1 MKKSIGN
8 LLLKQK
14 FLISKDVFT
23 KYLFMNSFR
32 SFAVMKDTKKFL
44 DIKAVKCTTSN
55 KITTIIDPTSSKPTE
70 IEIKDPVEDCFANL
84 STCKVKVIAMMLNL
98 STCKNKQGT
107 KVTFG
112 SLESI
117 EIRTTGEFDYAA
129 MYGKSTEPM
138 KFTNS
143 KVYITFKIKDE
154 FKDCRNEIVDR
165 INLGSE
171 RCPVYN
177 IFKNSG
183 SKFEVVLK
191 EL

>member
-1 MKKSIGN
+1 MKNCLTNLYLQKSF
-8 LLLKQK
+8 LKKDLFLK
-14 FLISKDVFT
+14 FS
-23 KYLFMNSFR
+23 YLKSFKT
-32 SFAVMKDTKKFL
+32 FAVMKDTKKFL

-55 KITTIIDPTSSKPTE
+55 KITTVIDPTSSKPTE

-84 STCKVKVIAMMLNL
+84 STCKVKVIALMLNL

-112 SLESI
+112 SLDSI
-117 EIRTTGEFDYAA
+117 EIRTTGEFDYAG
-129 MYGKSTEPM
+129 MYGKSVEPM
-138 KFTNS
+138 KFNNCVVT
-143 KVYITFKIKDE
+143 ITYKIKDE
-154 FKDCRNEIVDR
+154 FKDCRNEIVER

>member
-1 MKKSIGN
+1 MYLQKSFLKKD
-8 LLLKQK
+8 LFLK
-14 FLISKDVFT
+14 FS
-23 KYLFMNSFR
+23 YLNSFKT
-32 SFAVMKDTKKFL
+32 FAVMKDTKKFL

-55 KITTIIDPTSSKPTE
+55 KITTVIDPTSSKPTE

-84 STCKVKVIAMMLNL
+84 STCKVKVIALMLNL

-112 SLESI
+112 SLDSI
-117 EIRTTGEFDYAA
+117 EIRTTGEFDYAG
-129 MYGKSTEPM
+129 MYGKSVEPM
-138 KFTNS
+138 KFNNCVVT
-143 KVYITFKIKDE
+143 ITYKIKDE